1 MVSHII
7 RHCTRYRTFSPMYIH
22 VSLLFVWWVLFYVI
36 LYEYLY
42 VIMKYKWKIVT
53 RYFICSFRQVIN
65 HIFIFI
71 HFFLLCVVFPQQH
84 NIFVHCIV
92 YWKTRKL
99 SVVWKNKQTKKYTQS
114 LWDPRFPLTST
125 TTTKNNKNYFV
136 FEAKNIYRIFDLLFS
151 I

>member
-1 MVSHII
+1 MN
-7 RHCTRYRTFSPMYIH
+7 
-22 VSLLFVWWVLFYVI
+22 FYFYDI

-65 HIFIFI
+65 HILFFC
-71 HFFLLCVVFPQQH
+71 FFLLCVVFPQQH

-114 LWDPRFPLTST
+114 LWDPRIPLTST
-125 TTTKNNKNYFV
+125 TTTKKLKQLCFCSSKHLSHFWSIV
-136 FEAKNIYRIFDLLFS
+136 FDLVYFDQKDQKEVEWLL
-151 I
+151 